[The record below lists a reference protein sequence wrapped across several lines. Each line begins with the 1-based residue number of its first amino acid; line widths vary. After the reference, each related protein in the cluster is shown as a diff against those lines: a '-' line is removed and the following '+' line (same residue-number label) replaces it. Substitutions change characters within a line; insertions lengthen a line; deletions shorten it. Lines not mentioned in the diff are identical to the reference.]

1 MNKKIRKAVAL
12 LLLMVFGLSA
22 CGSDAAELK
31 SNQKYVYAYITEI
44 NGNEMTYM
52 ELEESVVNEMLGIG
66 SEESKKED
74 SQKEDFENM
83 PDGTEMPDFGNM
95 PEGAEMP
102 DFGNMPEGAERPD
115 FGNMPEGTEMPDFG
129 NMPEGAEMPDFG
141 NMPEGAE
148 MPDFGNMPE
157 GTEMPDFGDMPEGM
171 EFPED
176 MERPDMGNF
185 SGGQQGDFSDMG
197 STVVTVQIPVGVT
210 VYTAADVETTFS
222 RLAKGD
228 LIKIL
233 VETEDDTDVIL
244 EIWMMQ

>member
-83 PDGTEMPDFGNM
+83 PDGT
-95 PEGAEMP
+95 
-102 DFGNMPEGAERPD
+102 
-115 FGNMPEGTEMPDFG
+115 
-129 NMPEGAEMPDFG
+129 EMPDFG